1 MESAG
6 KHSTNRAMLEGL
18 LILSEDADKPVTL
31 DVFFQ
36 MLFVIITKV
45 MFSRVWSI
53 LLGEQ
58 SNVSQS

>member
-1 MESAG
+1 
-6 KHSTNRAMLEGL
+6 MLEGL

-45 MFSRVWSI
+45 KFSRVWSI

-58 SNVSQS
+58 SNISQS